1 MSRSRR
7 KRPIF
12 GNANADSEA
21 SDKRI
26 WHSRM
31 RHRERQALHSSDD
44 YDAHLTTTRDQVSST
59 WNMAKDG
66 KSYFFEADREGA
78 ASWISECRG
87 KTDRERAKIKRR
99 LMRRGMSK

>member
-26 WHSRM
+26 WHSR
-31 RHRERQALHSSDD
+31 ERQALHSSDD
-44 YDAHLTTTRDQVSST
+44 YDAHLTTTRDDVSST
-59 WNMAKDG
+59 WNMDKDG
-66 KSYFFEADREGA
+66 KSYFFEADREETA
-78 ASWISECRG
+78 AWIAESRG
-87 KTDRERAKIKRR
+87 KTDRERATLKRR
-99 LMRRGMSK
+99 LMRKWVAK

>member
-7 KRPIF
+7 KTPIF
-12 GNANADSEA
+12 GYTSADSERD
-21 SDKRI
+21 DKRI

-31 RHRERQALHSSDD
+31 RHRECQALHSSDD

-78 ASWISECRG
+78 ASWISESRG
-87 KTDRERAKIKRR
+87 KTDRERATLKRR
-99 LMRRGMSK
+99 LMRKWMAK

>member
-1 MSRSRR
+1 MSRSR
-7 KRPIF
+7 KKTPIF
-12 GNANADSEA
+12 GYASADSEA
-21 SDKRI
+21 PDKRI

-31 RHRERQALHSSDD
+31 RHRERRALHSADD

-78 ASWISECRG
+78 AAWIAEHRG
-87 KTDRERAKIKRR
+87 KTERERAAIKRR
-99 LMRRGMSK
+99 MMRRWMAK

>member
-7 KRPIF
+7 KHPIF

-31 RHRERQALHSSDD
+31 RHRERQALHSADD
-44 YDAHLTTTRDQVSST
+44 YDAHLTTIRDDVSRTGSPIFLRPI
-59 WNMAKDG
+59 A
-66 KSYFFEADREGA
+66 REPPRGSPNA
-78 ASWISECRG
+78 A
-87 KTDRERAKIKRR
+87 ERPTGSARR
-99 LMRRGMSK
+99 SSGG